1 MLDNLIDN
9 KKLEK
14 YNEHITRLENLF
26 KSVIIT
32 GNYEE
37 YRLAPCLM
45 LFNFINLLRG
55 VTVLDSNHMIS
66 SGNIIIR
73 SMFEILLDFLYCETN
88 KKLYLRFGEY
98 QDVSRVLLYK
108 SVPQD
113 VKNQVDKEKYNSIT
127 FPNFEN
133 FKVKY
138 NIKDDKKELSN
149 WCGKSIFQRVKIVSK
164 RFPEILD
171 LYYNIYK
178 LNCDYTHNY
187 AGTITQYVNYN
198 NKTLNAN
205 YSNKYN
211 KNKFHLIKQVNSLA
225 DIFYNEF
232 EKQYANVALSNLEF

>member
-1 MLDNLIDN
+1 MLFYFDAWRCKSYPSINRLLSLPNCDPT
-9 KKLEK
+9 
-14 YNEHITRLENLF
+14 YADITSAKSIKTSQSLQSF
-26 KSVIIT
+26 GYKSKSVIIT

-45 LFNFINLLRG
+45 LFNFIDLLRG
-55 VTVLDSNHMIS
+55 VTILDSNHMIS

-88 KKLYLRFGEY
+88 RKLYLRFGKY

-113 VKNQVDKEKYNSIT
+113 IKNQVDKEKYNSIT
-127 FPNFEN
+127 FPNFDN
-133 FKVKY
+133 SKVKY

-164 RFPEILD
+164 RIAKILN

-178 LNCDYTHNY
+178 LNYDYTHNY
-187 AGTITQYVNYN
+187 AGTITQYVN
-198 NKTLNAN
+198 
-205 YSNKYN
+205 
-211 KNKFHLIKQVNSLA
+211 
-225 DIFYNEF
+225 
-232 EKQYANVALSNLEF
+232 